1 LVTEYPDS
9 LPAVKELS
17 LALHGTGRVFYT
29 FLAKEWR
36 NALVKRL
43 IHPGAQTNQIIDVY
57 ISTIRVLREMD
68 SSGELLQVV
77 TRPVR
82 EYLRGREDT
91 VRCIISSLTDEESGG
106 ELYEELRRQDVKPLE
121 EAQLDEE
128 EDEEMPTF
136 DWMPPPLI
144 LQRRG
149 VISGK
154 IGESGF
160 QLETFYSCSLV
171 STARKNSL

>member
-1 LVTEYPDS
+1 M
-9 LPAVKELS
+9 
-17 LALHGTGRVFYT
+17 
-29 FLAKEWR
+29 
-36 NALVKRL
+36 RL
-43 IHPGAQTNQIIDVY
+43 
-57 ISTIRVLREMD
+57 
-68 SSGELLQVV
+68 
-77 TRPVR
+77 VR
-82 EYLRGREDT
+82 EYLCDREDT
-91 VRCIISSLTDEESGG
+91 VRCIISSMMDEESGG